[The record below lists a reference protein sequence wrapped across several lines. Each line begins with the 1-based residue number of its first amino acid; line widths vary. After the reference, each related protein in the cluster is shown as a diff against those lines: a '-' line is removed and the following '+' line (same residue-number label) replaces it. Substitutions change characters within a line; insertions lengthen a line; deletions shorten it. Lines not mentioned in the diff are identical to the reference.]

1 MDKPGKNIKAAIE
14 SCTLQSIQ
22 DLREFL
28 PVDAIYLLIKNYGGC
43 SLYLPKFD
51 QLQKLE
57 RNEQINAEYNSGV
70 SIRVLSRKYRL
81 TERQIRSIIKP

>member
-1 MDKPGKNIKAAIE
+1 MDKPGKNMKAAIE

-28 PVDAIYLLIKNYGGC
+28 PTDAIYLLIKNYGGC

-51 QLQKLE
+51 QLEKLE
-57 RNEQINAEYNSGV
+57 RNEHIVAEYNSGV
-70 SIRVLSRKYRL
+70 SIRVLSRKFHL
-81 TERQIRSIIKP
+81 TERQIRSIIKL